1 MPSVLNQENICRSEI
16 PWDSRGVDK
25 SNPEHADYL
34 QNTVETF
41 KSEVIRLINANLGK
55 RRKHHTDTGKI
66 ILYNLHT
73 VFFFY
78 LNEFFI
84 LYFSYINYND
94 SVWVLL
100 CSKLQRNITSLAFLQ
115 KEIGTFQGQT
125 ATVVSGKR
133 KTFTFISNEG

>member
-1 MPSVLNQENICRSEI
+1 MTITFTFSYSFHFCFHQTLILFLIEIQVPSVLNQENICRSEI

-41 KSEVIRLINANLGK
+41 KSEVIMLINANLGK

-73 VFFFY
+73 GLFLLKMNFY
-78 LNEFFI
+78 IMLQ
-84 LYFSYINYND
+84 LH
-94 SVWVLL
+94 
-100 CSKLQRNITSLAFLQ
+100 KL
-115 KEIGTFQGQT
+115 
-125 ATVVSGKR
+125 
-133 KTFTFISNEG
+133 